1 MNCTS
6 IKINSLLTLNEKSA
20 FIREN
25 CPYNYI
31 NFYHMYYCL
40 LESKLIPSIIIF
52 LIILIILFLLLSST
66 SDLFLSTAMVK
77 LIETYKINQNVAA
90 VTLIAFGNCAPDII
104 SSLVASENDNISF
117 CLGSII
123 GSGMFIT
130 SFVLGLVVF
139 KGKEILV
146 NSLMFNRDLLL
157 YLFSLGIIIV
167 IGIKKNINLV
177 DSLGFILIYIIN
189 VLLSYFQGKRAEN
202 KKKEN
207 DEKNAIDDEDKDKI
221 LDRNNDIKDINAT
234 DNIKNSNYQQIELEH
249 KNSNID
255 SFYNEYINSTFNKD
269 FINKQIFGEIKEDID
284 KEQEASIKIKKEYSQ
299 LINENLILAKIFF
312 KKKFLFD
319 KEKKWGEISSYMKI
333 FYILF
338 EFPMT
343 LIREL
348 TIPICENKKWNKI
361 RFCLLPLG
369 DFIFIS
375 YIFNCKYYFLY
386 LFIL

>member
-20 FIREN
+20 FIKEN

-40 LESKLIPSIIIF
+40 LESKIIPSIIIF
-52 LIILIILFLLLSST
+52 LIILILLFFVLSST

-177 DSLGFILIYIIN
+177 DSLGFIVIYIIN
-189 VLLSYFQGKRAEN
+189 VLLAFFQGKKAEKKN
-202 KKKEN
+202 KENNEKKES
-207 DEKNAIDDEDKDKI
+207 DDEDKDKI
-221 LDRNNDIKDINAT
+221 LDRDNDVKDINAT
-234 DNIKNSNYQQIELEH
+234 DNIKNSNYKQIELEH

-255 SFYNEYINSTFNKD
+255 SFYNDYLNSTFNKD
-269 FINKQIFGEIKEDID
+269 IINKQIFGEIKEDID
-284 KEQEASIKIKKEYSQ
+284 KEQEAAIKIKKEYSQ

-319 KEKKWGEISSYMKI
+319 KEKKWGEIPSYLKI

-338 EFPMT
+338 EFPLT

-361 RFCLLPLG
+361 RFCLLPVG

-375 YIFNCKYYFLY
+375 YIFNCK
-386 LFIL
+386 